1 MVVIESDCVG
11 CAIRCVRCGR
21 HEEYMHLY
29 CDCCDEQVNALW
41 QVGSI
46 QLCARC
52 AEEQEIDTDD
62 YEGVNDGKA

>member
-11 CAIRCVRCGR
+11 CAIRCTRCGR

-29 CDCCDEQVNALW
+29 CDCCDDRVNALW

-46 QLCARC
+46 QMCAKC
-52 AEEQEIDTDD
+52 AAEQEIDTDD
-62 YEGVNDGKA
+62 YEGVYDGED